1 MTGWIIAIFLLLVL
15 HDLIS
20 IVCKNKI
27 YNKSLILI
35 KIFIDVYFC
44 GGLSNYKIISKLNI
58 KTLEVDLALLKS
70 KY

>member
-27 YNKSLILI
+27 YKKSVTLI

-44 GGLSNYKIISKLNI
+44 GGFSNYNIISKLNI
-58 KTLEVDLALLKS
+58 KTLEVLKV
-70 KY
+70 